1 MATSKG
7 RKPTEQ
13 LDPKVIRKL
22 LDLLSTDNEFRRL
35 FKRDAYAA
43 LVKAGYRAP
52 AGRTPAESAT
62 ATGGSCLQ
70 LRAGD
75 RIAPKQKII
84 QQRARLEEYLALP
97 FNFTFACPV
106 ALKA

>member
-1 MATSKG
+1 MATRKG

-13 LDPKVIRKL
+13 LDPKVVRKL

-52 AGRTPAESAT
+52 AGRTPEESAS
-62 ATGGSCLQ
+62 ATGDDPVITKCIENQVRGWTFPPPGSETTINVPFVF
-70 LRAGD
+70 LR
-75 RIAPKQKII
+75 Q
-84 QQRARLEEYLALP
+84 
-97 FNFTFACPV
+97 
-106 ALKA
+106 